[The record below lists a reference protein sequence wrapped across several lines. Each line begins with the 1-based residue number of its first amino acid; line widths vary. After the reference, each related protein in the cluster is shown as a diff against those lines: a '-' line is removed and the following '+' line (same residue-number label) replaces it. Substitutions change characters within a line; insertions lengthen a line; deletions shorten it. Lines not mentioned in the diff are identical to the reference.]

1 VDSQIGSDIAKL
13 LGNLGKSTGS
23 SSNAVASSDA
33 GTAFKRALTAS
44 KQAQAEQ
51 TGGKGLPVQ
60 SGRSET
66 PQQPGSQ
73 SVARS
78 GETRIAVQGPSDQ
91 VVTAALPGFDLQ
103 IVGSPSEQLAVL
115 RFAKETGLSDE
126 VLAQLFQKDG
136 ATSIDLE
143 ATSNE
148 LAAFVAKAINQWV
161 TTAVEQP
168 ITSDAAASGIDS
180 AVSQLDTGK
189 LEALITPSLIAMA
202 PDAKAVPD
210 AISRQLA
217 ADLEP
222 VVQNWISN
230 LSPALADRS
239 PQAFADTIAPTVAR
253 WLSGEAASLQL
264 SQASAEAVAADVAQS
279 LAPLLA
285 TSTVTGSALG
295 PERTQLNVSSP
306 SQLNTS
312 ISTDAG
318 TSNLQGELEAAVAQW
333 VKVSPA
339 ADGLVVTDEWI
350 REAAQRVAP
359 AVTEWAVAGP
369 SQERVTS
376 QVVAQIAPELSRALK
391 VLTGQ
396 GTADLPSAANL
407 AALPRQATLSAS
419 PGAVIAAAGMAG
431 MAGMEGITDSEVS
444 TIRANVL
451 SQPQPINLSIV
462 GQEVENGRTTAQS
475 LASAL
480 AQVMA
485 PTRRPATEAA
495 PLTQQ
500 ATLDRFALRGMN
512 VRPESNEVA
521 KTANNLTAETLKTA
535 NNMTPETLKTANNMT
550 PETLKTANNMNAETV
565 KIANNMNAE
574 TVKIATA
581 DSAAVLRDLV
591 TARGLELAR
600 LSMSNDKPLSTLN
613 AQQNPM
619 AGFGLAEGQDNAT
632 TRLAGQSEA
641 SFRQSLA
648 AADRP
653 LATDASRTNQFAF
666 SQNNVAREM
675 VSRQLSEALGQRL
688 AANIAAGHY
697 RLTFNVNPKELGA
710 IDVVMEMRDGRL
722 DAQINTGNAVTRE
735 LLGDS
740 LPRLRD
746 ALTQSGIN
754 LAQLQVGSES
764 QQGNAQGRQAESDH
778 AERLQEE
785 MGLADA
791 ATDLVS
797 EDLELGL
804 NLNSVDFWA

>member
-1 VDSQIGSDIAKL
+1 MDSQIGSDIAKL

-312 ISTDAG
+312 ISTDAV

-431 MAGMEGITDSEVS
+431 MEGITDSEVS

-521 KTANNLTAETLKTA
+521 KTANNLTAETVKT
-535 NNMTPETLKTANNMT
+535 
-550 PETLKTANNMNAETV
+550 
-565 KIANNMNAE
+565 
-574 TVKIATA
+574 ATA

-600 LSMSNDKPLSTLN
+600 LSTSNDKPLSTLN

>member
-1 VDSQIGSDIAKL
+1 
-13 LGNLGKSTGS
+13 
-23 SSNAVASSDA
+23 
-33 GTAFKRALTAS
+33 
-44 KQAQAEQ
+44 
-51 TGGKGLPVQ
+51 
-60 SGRSET
+60 
-66 PQQPGSQ
+66 
-73 SVARS
+73 
-78 GETRIAVQGPSDQ
+78 
-91 VVTAALPGFDLQ
+91 
-103 IVGSPSEQLAVL
+103 
-115 RFAKETGLSDE
+115 
-126 VLAQLFQKDG
+126 
-136 ATSIDLE
+136 
-143 ATSNE
+143 
-148 LAAFVAKAINQWV
+148 
-161 TTAVEQP
+161 
-168 ITSDAAASGIDS
+168 
-180 AVSQLDTGK
+180 
-189 LEALITPSLIAMA
+189 
-202 PDAKAVPD
+202 
-210 AISRQLA
+210 
-217 ADLEP
+217 
-222 VVQNWISN
+222 
-230 LSPALADRS
+230 
-239 PQAFADTIAPTVAR
+239 
-253 WLSGEAASLQL
+253 
-264 SQASAEAVAADVAQS
+264 
-279 LAPLLA
+279 
-285 TSTVTGSALG
+285 
-295 PERTQLNVSSP
+295 
-306 SQLNTS
+306 
-312 ISTDAG
+312 
-318 TSNLQGELEAAVAQW
+318 
-333 VKVSPA
+333 
-339 ADGLVVTDEWI
+339 
-350 REAAQRVAP
+350 
-359 AVTEWAVAGP
+359 
-369 SQERVTS
+369 
-376 QVVAQIAPELSRALK
+376 
-391 VLTGQ
+391 
-396 GTADLPSAANL
+396 
-407 AALPRQATLSAS
+407 
-419 PGAVIAAAGMAG
+419 
-431 MAGMEGITDSEVS
+431 VS
-444 TIRANVL
+444 TIRANAL
-451 SQPQPINLSIV
+451 SQPQPITLSIV
-462 GQEVENGRTTAQS
+462 GQEVENGRTTPQS

-521 KTANNLTAETLKTA
+521 KTANNLTPETIKTA
-535 NNMTPETLKTANNMT
+535 NNL
-550 PETLKTANNMNAETV
+550 
-565 KIANNMNAE
+565 NAE
-574 TVKIATA
+574 TVKIATS

-600 LSMSNDKPLSTLN
+600 LSTSNDKPVSTLN

-653 LATDASRTNQFAF
+653 MATDASRTNQFAF

>member
-1 VDSQIGSDIAKL
+1 MDSQIGSDIAKL

-60 SGRSET
+60 SGRSEA

-103 IVGSPSEQLAVL
+103 IVGSPSEELAVL

-312 ISTDAG
+312 ISTDAV

-431 MAGMEGITDSEVS
+431 MEGITDSEVS
-444 TIRANVL
+444 TIRANAL
-451 SQPQPINLSIV
+451 SQPQPITLSIV
-462 GQEVENGRTTAQS
+462 GQEVENGRTTPQS

-521 KTANNLTAETLKTA
+521 KTANNLTAETVKT
-535 NNMTPETLKTANNMT
+535 
-550 PETLKTANNMNAETV
+550 
-565 KIANNMNAE
+565 
-574 TVKIATA
+574 ATA

-600 LSMSNDKPLSTLN
+600 LSTSNDKPLSTLN

>member
-1 VDSQIGSDIAKL
+1 MDSQIGSDIAKL

-103 IVGSPSEQLAVL
+103 IVGSPSEELAVL

-312 ISTDAG
+312 ISTDAV

-431 MAGMEGITDSEVS
+431 MEGITDSEVS
-444 TIRANVL
+444 TIRANAL

-521 KTANNLTAETLKTA
+521 KTANNLTAETVKT
-535 NNMTPETLKTANNMT
+535 
-550 PETLKTANNMNAETV
+550 
-565 KIANNMNAE
+565 
-574 TVKIATA
+574 ATA

-600 LSMSNDKPLSTLN
+600 LSTSNDKPLSTLN

>member
-1 VDSQIGSDIAKL
+1 MDSQIGSDIAKL

-60 SGRSET
+60 SGRSEA

-312 ISTDAG
+312 ISTDAV

-431 MAGMEGITDSEVS
+431 MAGMAGVEGITDSEVS
-444 TIRANVL
+444 TIRANAL

-521 KTANNLTAETLKTA
+521 KTANNLTAETVKT
-535 NNMTPETLKTANNMT
+535 
-550 PETLKTANNMNAETV
+550 
-565 KIANNMNAE
+565 
-574 TVKIATA
+574 ATA

-600 LSMSNDKPLSTLN
+600 LSTSNDKPLSTLN

>member
-1 VDSQIGSDIAKL
+1 MDSQIGSDIAKL

-60 SGRSET
+60 SGRSEA

-126 VLAQLFQKDG
+126 VLAQLFQQDG

-312 ISTDAG
+312 ISTDAV

-431 MAGMEGITDSEVS
+431 MAGMAGVEGITDSEVS
-444 TIRANVL
+444 TIRANAL

-521 KTANNLTAETLKTA
+521 KTANNLTAETVKT
-535 NNMTPETLKTANNMT
+535 
-550 PETLKTANNMNAETV
+550 
-565 KIANNMNAE
+565 
-574 TVKIATA
+574 ATA

-600 LSMSNDKPLSTLN
+600 LSTSNDKPLSTLN

>member
-1 VDSQIGSDIAKL
+1 MDSQIGSDIAKL

-312 ISTDAG
+312 ISTDAV

-431 MAGMEGITDSEVS
+431 MAGMAGVEGITDSEVS
-444 TIRANVL
+444 TIRANAL

-521 KTANNLTAETLKTA
+521 KTANNLTAETVKT
-535 NNMTPETLKTANNMT
+535 
-550 PETLKTANNMNAETV
+550 
-565 KIANNMNAE
+565 
-574 TVKIATA
+574 ATA

-600 LSMSNDKPLSTLN
+600 LSTSNDKPLSTLN

>member
-1 VDSQIGSDIAKL
+1 MDSQIGSDIAKL

-264 SQASAEAVAADVAQS
+264 SQASAKAVAADVAQS

-312 ISTDAG
+312 ISTDAV

-431 MAGMEGITDSEVS
+431 MAGVEGITDSEVS
-444 TIRANVL
+444 TIRANAL

-521 KTANNLTAETLKTA
+521 KTANNLTAETVKT
-535 NNMTPETLKTANNMT
+535 
-550 PETLKTANNMNAETV
+550 
-565 KIANNMNAE
+565 
-574 TVKIATA
+574 ATA

-600 LSMSNDKPLSTLN
+600 LSTSNDKPLSTLN

>member
-1 VDSQIGSDIAKL
+1 MDSQIGSDIAKL

-312 ISTDAG
+312 ISTDAV

-419 PGAVIAAAGMAG
+419 PGAVIAAAGMAD
-431 MAGMEGITDSEVS
+431 MAGVEGITDSEVS
-444 TIRANVL
+444 TIRANAL

-521 KTANNLTAETLKTA
+521 KTANNLTAETVKT
-535 NNMTPETLKTANNMT
+535 
-550 PETLKTANNMNAETV
+550 
-565 KIANNMNAE
+565 
-574 TVKIATA
+574 ATA

-600 LSMSNDKPLSTLN
+600 LSTSNDKPLSTLN

>member
-1 VDSQIGSDIAKL
+1 MDSQIGSDIAKL

-222 VVQNWISN
+222 VVENWIST

-312 ISTDAG
+312 ISTDAV

-431 MAGMEGITDSEVS
+431 MEGITDSEVS
-444 TIRANVL
+444 TIRANAL

-521 KTANNLTAETLKTA
+521 KTANNLTAETVKT
-535 NNMTPETLKTANNMT
+535 
-550 PETLKTANNMNAETV
+550 
-565 KIANNMNAE
+565 
-574 TVKIATA
+574 ATA

-600 LSMSNDKPLSTLN
+600 LSTSNDKPLSTLN

>member
-1 VDSQIGSDIAKL
+1 
-13 LGNLGKSTGS
+13 
-23 SSNAVASSDA
+23 
-33 GTAFKRALTAS
+33 
-44 KQAQAEQ
+44 
-51 TGGKGLPVQ
+51 
-60 SGRSET
+60 
-66 PQQPGSQ
+66 
-73 SVARS
+73 
-78 GETRIAVQGPSDQ
+78 
-91 VVTAALPGFDLQ
+91 
-103 IVGSPSEQLAVL
+103 
-115 RFAKETGLSDE
+115 
-126 VLAQLFQKDG
+126 
-136 ATSIDLE
+136 
-143 ATSNE
+143 
-148 LAAFVAKAINQWV
+148 
-161 TTAVEQP
+161 
-168 ITSDAAASGIDS
+168 
-180 AVSQLDTGK
+180 
-189 LEALITPSLIAMA
+189 
-202 PDAKAVPD
+202 
-210 AISRQLA
+210 
-217 ADLEP
+217 
-222 VVQNWISN
+222 
-230 LSPALADRS
+230 
-239 PQAFADTIAPTVAR
+239 
-253 WLSGEAASLQL
+253 
-264 SQASAEAVAADVAQS
+264 
-279 LAPLLA
+279 
-285 TSTVTGSALG
+285 
-295 PERTQLNVSSP
+295 
-306 SQLNTS
+306 
-312 ISTDAG
+312 
-318 TSNLQGELEAAVAQW
+318 
-333 VKVSPA
+333 
-339 ADGLVVTDEWI
+339 
-350 REAAQRVAP
+350 
-359 AVTEWAVAGP
+359 
-369 SQERVTS
+369 
-376 QVVAQIAPELSRALK
+376 
-391 VLTGQ
+391 
-396 GTADLPSAANL
+396 
-407 AALPRQATLSAS
+407 
-419 PGAVIAAAGMAG
+419 

-444 TIRANVL
+444 TIRANAL
-451 SQPQPINLSIV
+451 SQPQPITLSIV

-535 NNMTPETLKTANNMT
+535 NNLT

-565 KIANNMNAE
+565 KTANNMNAE
-574 TVKIATA
+574 TVKTANNMNAETVKTSSA

-600 LSMSNDKPLSTLN
+600 LSTSNDKPLSTLN

-778 AERLQEE
+778 AERPQEE

-791 ATDLVS
+791 ATELVS

>member
-1 VDSQIGSDIAKL
+1 MDSQIGSDIAKL

-44 KQAQAEQ
+44 KHAQAEQ

-312 ISTDAG
+312 ISTDAV

-431 MAGMEGITDSEVS
+431 MAGMAGVEGITDSEVS
-444 TIRANVL
+444 TIRANAL

-521 KTANNLTAETLKTA
+521 KTANNLTAETVKT
-535 NNMTPETLKTANNMT
+535 
-550 PETLKTANNMNAETV
+550 
-565 KIANNMNAE
+565 
-574 TVKIATA
+574 ATA

-600 LSMSNDKPLSTLN
+600 LSTSNDKPLSTLN

>member
-1 VDSQIGSDIAKL
+1 MDSQIGSDIAKL

-318 TSNLQGELEAAVAQW
+318 TSNLQGELQAAVAQW

-431 MAGMEGITDSEVS
+431 MAGMAGVEGITDSEVS
-444 TIRANVL
+444 TIRANAL

-521 KTANNLTAETLKTA
+521 KTANNLTAETVKT
-535 NNMTPETLKTANNMT
+535 
-550 PETLKTANNMNAETV
+550 
-565 KIANNMNAE
+565 
-574 TVKIATA
+574 ATA

-600 LSMSNDKPLSTLN
+600 LSTSNDKPLSTLN